1 MQLKNKMMVG
11 FFCLAGCIVAVYC
24 LWLLFRSVEIVA
36 VHQRNNYSSILVK
49 NFPFTDKGKIDWWLE
64 NKDALKAKYDI
75 PKPASYGGFT
85 ITIWLFKDGYKEEGK
100 YDRLCFDDM
109 NTKINCIDKNSVFT
123 IRKSKN
129 RGITFTV
136 DDAIYREEENGKIV
150 RLEY

>member
-1 MQLKNKMMVG
+1 MVG

-24 LWLLFRSVEIVA
+24 LWLFFRSVKIVA

-85 ITIWLFKDGYKEEGK
+85 ITIGLFKDGYKEEGK

-123 IRKSKN
+123 IRNSKN